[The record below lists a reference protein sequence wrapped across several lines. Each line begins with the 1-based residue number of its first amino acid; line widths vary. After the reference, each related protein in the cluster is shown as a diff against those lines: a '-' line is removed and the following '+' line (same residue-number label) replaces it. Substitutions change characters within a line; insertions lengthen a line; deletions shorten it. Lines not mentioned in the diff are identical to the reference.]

1 MANSRM
7 MGLVFP
13 LCLFLFLTAPALLAE
28 SGMQDVLEGHTPT
41 GANAPAA
48 PTAAAVPEKPAA
60 TTPAVSAQ
68 DPWVKIMERLARI
81 FERLT
86 GIYEKLVNL
95 IKTKQGKGNE
105 AKPSPSGTDKAGTT
119 PPASSGKDTGALAAY
134 KGGKLSPAEF
144 GRVFGP
150 AARESMKL
158 TGVPASVT
166 LAQAALETGWGKSSI
181 GDAKNLFGMKGTGPA
196 GTTLVWTTE
205 YVNGKYIRIQDK
217 FRKYHSWRESIDDHA
232 RLLSQGSR
240 YKKCMANRN
249 NPDQFARE
257 LQKAGYA
264 TDPQYASKLISI
276 MKANNFYQYDK

>member
-1 MANSRM
+1 MTNRRTIA
-7 MGLVFP
+7 LVLP
-13 LCLFLFLTAPALLAE
+13 LCLFLFVTAPALLAE
-28 SGMQDVLEGHTPT
+28 SGMQDVLDGHTPT
-41 GANAPAA
+41 GTTAPATPKA
-48 PTAAAVPEKPAA
+48 TAAPEKPATA
-60 TTPAVSAQ
+60 APAVAVQ
-68 DPWVKIMERLARI
+68 DPWVKIMERLAKI

-95 IKTKQGKGNE
+95 IKTKKST
-105 AKPSPSGTDKAGTT
+105 ATKPSASDKSGST
-119 PPASSGKDTGALAAY
+119 PPASAGKDTGALANY

-166 LAQAALETGWGKSSI
+166 LAQAALETGWGASSI

-240 YKKCMANRN
+240 YKPCMANKN

-264 TDPQYASKLISI
+264 TDPQYASKLIGI

>member
-1 MANSRM
+1 MTNSRM
-7 MGLVFP
+7 IGLAFP
-13 LCLFLFLTAPALLAE
+13 LCLFLVLTAPALLAG
-28 SGMQDVLEGHTPT
+28 SGMQDVLDGHTPAGT
-41 GANAPAA
+41 TATTT
-48 PTAAAVPEKPAA
+48 PTATAAPEKPAA
-60 TTPAVSAQ
+60 PPAASAQ
-68 DPWVKIMERLARI
+68 DPWKKIMERLAKI

-86 GIYEKLVNL
+86 GIYEKLVNR
-95 IKTKQGKGNE
+95 IKANKATA
-105 AKPSPSGTDKAGTT
+105 AKPSSSSSDKPGST
-119 PPASSGKDTGALAAY
+119 PAAFSGKDSGALASY

-166 LAQAALETGWGKSSI
+166 LAQAALETGWGASSI

-205 YVNGKYIRIQDK
+205 FVNGKYIKIQDK
-217 FRKYHSWRESIDDHA
+217 FRKYHTWRESIDDHA

-240 YKKCMANRN
+240 YKKCMANKN

-264 TDPQYASKLISI
+264 TDPRYSQKLISI

>member
-1 MANSRM
+1 MTNRRTIA
-7 MGLVFP
+7 LVFP
-13 LCLFLFLTAPALLAE
+13 LCLFLFVTAPALLAE
-28 SGMQDVLEGHTPT
+28 SGMQDVLDGHTPSGT
-41 GANAPAA
+41 TAPATPKA
-48 PTAAAVPEKPAA
+48 TAAPEKPAA
-60 TTPAVSAQ
+60 AAPAVAVQ
-68 DPWVKIMERLARI
+68 DPWVKIMERLAKI

-95 IKTKQGKGNE
+95 IKTKKTTA
-105 AKPSPSGTDKAGTT
+105 AKPSATDKPGST
-119 PPASSGKDTGALAAY
+119 PPASSGKDTGALADY

-240 YKKCMANRN
+240 YKKCMANKN

-264 TDPQYASKLISI
+264 TDPQYASKLIGI